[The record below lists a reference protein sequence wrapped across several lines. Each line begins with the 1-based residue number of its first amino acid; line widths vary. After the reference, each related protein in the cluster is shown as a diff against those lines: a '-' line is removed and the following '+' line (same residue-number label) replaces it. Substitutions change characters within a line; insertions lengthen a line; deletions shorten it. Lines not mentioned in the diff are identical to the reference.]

1 MSNGSGVNV
10 PDNELTKVLEI
21 TLTKGKYIIIAS
33 AAWLSNATGYRAITT
48 ESSVTGSVNRSS
60 IVNAVNGTET
70 RNQFSF
76 IIEVTSS
83 SYTLELKAF
92 QNRGSATTCYPH
104 LTAIRVA

>member
-1 MSNGSGVNV
+1 MSSDSGVTV
-10 PDNELTKVLEI
+10 PSTVLTKVLEI

-48 ESSVTGSVNRSS
+48 ESSITSTVNRSS

-76 IIEVTSS
+76 IIEVIS

-92 QNRGSATTCYPH
+92 HNRGSDLDCYPH